1 MQQLSRPYQI
11 ALVVL
16 VLVAAAWFVAV
27 GHHSSSSGGSSGSA
41 PAPSAPAQASSQPS
55 GGSAGSST
63 TKIYHGSAPG
73 VEGLSKD
80 IAKAHGA
87 VGTSE
92 SYEHHLEEKSANA
105 TAVNP
110 STEGASASSSS
121 GSAAAAGAAGA
132 TATHGSGTSTTPVT
146 GTAKAPATGTAKA
159 PATHSTQS
167 GTSTH
172 AQPTTKHATSP
183 AQSTA
188 PKSATRPA
196 PVVAVGA
203 PPLQKDVEALVARGK
218 TVLVLFWNPAAANDR
233 TVHGEVRSVAGK
245 NRSSLALFEANAKEV
260 AAFGGITRQVP
271 VYGTPTLL
279 IVGGGGHATSL
290 VGLQDVFSIEQA
302 IREVK
307 SASA

>member
-16 VLVAAAWFVAV
+16 VLAAAAWFVAV

-41 PAPSAPAQASSQPS
+41 PAPSAPAHASSQPS

-87 VGTSE
+87 VGASE

-105 TAVNP
+105 TAGNP
-110 STEGASASSSS
+110 STAGSSSSSSS
-121 GSAAAAGAAGA
+121 GSAAASGAAGA
-132 TATHGSGTSTTPVT
+132 TATHGSGTSTTPATV
-146 GTAKAPATGTAKA
+146 TAKAPATGTAKA

-167 GTSTH
+167 ATSTH
-172 AQPTTKHATSP
+172 AQPTTKHATAP
-183 AQSTA
+183 AHSTA

-196 PVVAVGA
+196 PVAVGA
-203 PPLQKDVEALVARGK
+203 PLRQKEVEATVARGK
-218 TVLVLFWNPAAANDR
+218 TALVLFWNPAAANDR

-279 IVGGGGHATSL
+279 IVGRGGHATSL